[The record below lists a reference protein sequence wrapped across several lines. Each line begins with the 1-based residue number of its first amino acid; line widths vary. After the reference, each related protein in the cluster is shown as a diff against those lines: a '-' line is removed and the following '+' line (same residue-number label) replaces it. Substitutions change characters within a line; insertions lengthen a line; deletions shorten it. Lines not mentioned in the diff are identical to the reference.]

1 MHMVLGIDIAKLT
14 FDVALR
20 RESVL
25 VGQGHFSNDVH
36 GFVQLQRWL
45 RRHKVQELHT
55 CMEATGRYGL
65 ALAKY
70 LHHLGYTVSVVN
82 PHRIAAY
89 AQSKLQRIKT
99 DKTDAVLLAD
109 FCATQSPEPWQ
120 PPSAQ
125 QEELQALARH
135 LETLKQ
141 SRTRANN
148 QLKANPPS
156 SLVRRQLEEQLART
170 NEQMAAVEQ
179 ELEQLTRQDDDLQH
193 KVDLITSI
201 PTIGLATATRFLA
214 EVPTVTAFA
223 QADHLAAYAGLTP
236 TQRRSGESVYGKS
249 TLSKKGNRHLRTT
262 FYMPA
267 LCAIRMAPKGHNPPV
282 DHLVL
287 RLQRQ
292 GKKPMVIVGAVMRK
306 LLHLV
311 YGVLKTDKP
320 FDPLYSPRG
329 A

>member
-1 MHMVLGIDIAKLT
+1 MHMVLGIDIAKST

-20 RESVL
+20 HGAVV
-25 VGQGHFSNDVH
+25 VGQGHFSNNAQ

-45 RRHKVQELHT
+45 RRRQVHELHA
-55 CMEATGRYGL
+55 CMEATGRYGV

-70 LHHLGYTVSVVN
+70 LHHVGYTVSVVN
-82 PHRIAAY
+82 PRRTAAY
-89 AQSKLQRIKT
+89 AESKLQRIKT
-99 DKTDAVLLAD
+99 DKTAALLLAD
-109 FCATQSPEPWQ
+109 FCATQAPEPWQ
-120 PPSAQ
+120 PPAAQ

-141 SRTRANN
+141 TRTRANN
-148 QLKANPPS
+148 QLKAHPPS

-170 NEQMAAVEQ
+170 NEQIRAVEQ
-179 ELEQLTRQDDDLQH
+179 ELEQLTHQDEDLQH

-201 PTIGLATATRFLA
+201 PAIGPATAAKFLA

-236 TQRRSGESVYGKS
+236 TQRSSGETVHGKS

-267 LCAIRMAPKGHNPPV
+267 LCAIRLAPKGHNPPV
-282 DHLVL
+282 DNLVL
-287 RLQRQ
+287 RLQQQ

-311 YGVLKTDKP
+311 YGVLKTGKP
-320 FDPLYSPRG
+320 FDPHYSPQG